1 MFSHEGPIL
10 CEIMG
15 KVDQG
20 YIEVGHTK
28 SSITGRFVRR
38 PLEDQEPFLPRE
50 LFLQEMVVNPI
61 DQ

>member
-1 MFSHEGPIL
+1 MFVSDGPIL

-20 YIEVGHTK
+20 YIEISHTRSLDTK
-28 SSITGRFVRR
+28 RFVRR
-38 PLEDQEPFLPRE
+38 PLEDQAPFLPRDM
-50 LFLQEMVVNPI
+50 FLNEMIIEPI